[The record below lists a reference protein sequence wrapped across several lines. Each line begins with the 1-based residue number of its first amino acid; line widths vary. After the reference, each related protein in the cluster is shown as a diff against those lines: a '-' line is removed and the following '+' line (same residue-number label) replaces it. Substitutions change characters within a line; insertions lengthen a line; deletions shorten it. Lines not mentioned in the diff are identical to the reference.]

1 MTGAGYADALDR
13 ALAAVDGERVAQLCA
28 ALVDIPS
35 PTGEEAPLAEWIAD
49 QLRRLGIDSRMQ
61 VIDERQANAWAQI
74 GRPGDGPDLL
84 LYAPIDTLT
93 TGNPDE
99 DLPWVGRDLA
109 SHAMPVALRTGE
121 RLMGLGA
128 HNPKGHA
135 ACVMA
140 ALEAVAAAEVP
151 LSGRLLAG
159 FGAGGMPTNARDV
172 AGPHEAGAGG
182 QGRFG
187 RRNTGQGVGASF
199 LLEQGVW
206 ADAAII
212 AKSGWAVSWE
222 EVGLAWIDVNV
233 HGIHTYVG
241 ARHRLPYRNP
251 IVDAGR
257 VAACLDEWFGHYT
270 ARHTAGLV
278 APQGVVAAAE
288 AGWWRMAAVVPAVA
302 RLRVDLRLAP
312 GQSPLDA
319 QRELDAAL
327 DDVRTG
333 DDAID
338 VESELALAIPGSRTD
353 PDHWITVAAI
363 EAWESV
369 TGSTHEPI
377 TATSGATDAN
387 ILRNRGIPTV
397 RIGLPK
403 ATENGVELDFA
414 RGMNTVDVAALDL
427 LTRHLVTTAVMVGTG
442 SRADLHRGVP
452 C

>member
-1 MTGAGYADALDR
+1 MTGTGHTAALER
-13 ALAAVDGERVAQLCA
+13 ALAAVDGERVAELCA
-28 ALVDIPS
+28 GLVDLPS
-35 PTGEEAPLAEWIAD
+35 PTGEEAPLAEWIAAE
-49 QLRRLGIDSRMQ
+49 LRRSGIDSGVQ
-61 VIDERQANAWAQI
+61 PIDERQANAWART
-74 GRPGDGPDLL
+74 GTGGDGPDLL

-99 DLPWVGRDLA
+99 DLPWVGRELA
-109 SHAMPVALRTGE
+109 DHAVPEARRVGE
-121 RLMGLGA
+121 RIVGLGA
-128 HNPKGHA
+128 HNPKGHV

-140 ALEAVAAAEVP
+140 AIEAVAAADVP
-151 LSGRLLAG
+151 LTGRLLAG
-159 FGAGGMPTNARDV
+159 FGAGGMPTNARDLTGPV
-172 AGPHEAGAGG
+172 EAGPGG
-182 QGRFG
+182 RGSIG
-187 RRNTGQGVGASF
+187 RRNTGQGIGASF

-257 VAACLDEWFGHYT
+257 VAAFLEEWFPVYA
-270 ARHTAGLV
+270 ARHASGLV
-278 APQGVVAAAE
+278 EPQGIIAAAE

-302 RLRVDLRLAP
+302 RLRADLRLAP

-319 QRELDAAL
+319 LREMDVALDAL
-327 DDVRTG
+327 RTG

-338 VESELALAIPGSRTD
+338 VDTELALAIPGSRTD
-353 PDHWITVAAI
+353 PEHWIVIAAI

-369 TGSTHEPI
+369 TGRRHEPI

-397 RIGLPK
+397 RVGLPK
-403 ATENGVELDFA
+403 VDDGGVEVDFA
-414 RGMNTVDVAALDL
+414 AGMNTVDVAALEL
-427 LTRHLVTTAVMVGTG
+427 LTRHLVTTTVMVGTR
-442 SRADLHRGVP
+442 SRDDLAEAP
-452 C
+452 S